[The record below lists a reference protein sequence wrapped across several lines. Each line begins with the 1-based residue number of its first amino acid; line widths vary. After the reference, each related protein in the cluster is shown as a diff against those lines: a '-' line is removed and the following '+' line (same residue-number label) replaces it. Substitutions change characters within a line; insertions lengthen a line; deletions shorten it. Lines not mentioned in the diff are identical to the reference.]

1 MLLPLDAEVEG
12 VHGLGHLLVGVLEHL
27 DQLPRPQLVAL
38 LEEGVRCPRPARPSS
53 PPDPGKGKAVN
64 SRALVLALAKI
75 QGCKILHSKG
85 SLKKNQKFCDKCH
98 TLVGGVGAGSCHKKK
113 P

>member
-38 LEEGVRCPRPARPSS
+38 LEEGVRCPRPARPSC
-53 PPDPGKGKAVN
+53 PPDSGKGDAVN
-64 SRALVLALAKI
+64 SLAKN
-75 QGCKILHSKG
+75 QGCKILHSKQYRTEI
-85 SLKKNQKFCDKCH
+85 S
-98 TLVGGVGAGSCHKKK
+98 
-113 P
+113 